1 MLNLQNPLAPLI
13 IGGGFAITINAGIVV
28 IGTTAIT
35 IPQTVVAL
43 TPSASNFIF
52 ISPTGVLTVNTSGFV
67 QGCLPI
73 CTIVTNSG
81 GILTITDNRPDFTLP
96 GGLGSSVSMGT
107 LTLPVTNLK
116 VISTANII
124 NLPSGT
130 TDLYTCPVGRKA
142 IVLETTFTNPTGS
155 GVTIQ
160 CFAQYKVNGV
170 YTTYD
175 FVSNAPAPGTIGST
189 SLLVPMLLN
198 AGETFAVNANN
209 TGLSLW
215 SYIVEFDNTANIAV
229 AKLAT
234 FSSGDNTLFTV
245 PSNGLYLISN
255 LEAVGAG
262 SPLKGTIY
270 YFNNSGVN
278 RTVGINLV
286 PAGGSTNVNNQIR
299 SGTSVSSPSMLVTTF
314 YGGLKQND
322 FININTD
329 SNAAGQ
335 HAFIIYQLLP

>member
-1 MLNLQNPLAPLI
+1 LQNPLAPI
-13 IGGGFAITINAGIVV
+13 IVGGGFVITINAGIVIV
-28 IGTTAIT
+28 GTTPT
-35 IPQTVVAL
+35 LIPQTVLSL

-52 ISPTGVLTVNTSGFV
+52 INSSGNLSINTSGFTS
-67 QGCLPI
+67 GCLPI
-73 CTIVTNSG
+73 ATIVTDAL
-81 GILTITDNRPDFTLP
+81 GIHTITDNRPDFTLP
-96 GGLGSSVSMGT
+96 GGTVSTITMGT
-107 LTLPVTNLK
+107 IGLPVTNLK
-116 VISTANII
+116 VISTANVI

-130 TDLYTCPVGRKA
+130 TDLYTCPTGKKA
-142 IVLETTFTNPTGS
+142 LVVETTFTNPTGNAFT
-155 GVTIQ
+155 VQ

-170 YTTYD
+170 YTTFD

-198 AGETFAVNANN
+198 AGESFAVNANN

-215 SYIVEFDNTANIAV
+215 SYILEFDSSANINV
-229 AKLAT
+229 ARLGT
-234 FSSGDNTLFTV
+234 FSSGDNTLFIN
-245 PSNGLYLISN
+245 PSNGLQLMAN
-255 LEAVGAG
+255 VEGVAAG

-270 YFNNSGVN
+270 YFNNTGIS
-278 RTVGINLV
+278 RTIGMNLV

-299 SGTSVSSPSMLVTTF
+299 SGTSVTSPSMLITTY

-335 HAFIIYQLLP
+335 HAFVVYQSLP